1 MGDGPLFAYRA
12 MLQAGELKPDIAQ
25 GLAVEKLQS
34 LHHALTKYRPAL
46 GEAGWLARFGL
57 KKPAPGSTWTW
68 SSGAG
73 DGEQARPKHGL
84 YIFGEVGRGKS
95 MLMDVFFHTATIAG
109 KKRVHFHEF
118 MRDLHA
124 DIHRWRQS
132 PSRGDADPIPKLARA
147 IASEAWLLC
156 LDELQI
162 TDIADAMIVGRL
174 FKCLLDDGVVVVITS
189 NRPPADLYKDGLQ
202 RERFIPFIHLIE
214 DRLDV
219 LELNSERDY
228 RLGRKRGLQ
237 VFHSPL
243 DERSESALEL
253 AFARLTE
260 GVVAM
265 PHTVEVNGRQVRVPL
280 AAAGVARF
288 SFAQLCGVALG
299 PSDYLELAERYHTL
313 VLSDIPL
320 LSPANK
326 DEARRFVT
334 LIDALYERKVTL
346 ICSAAAPPE
355 TLYPEGVG
363 AFEFQRTVSRLME
376 MQAEDYV
383 LREHLG

>member
-1 MGDGPLFAYRA
+1 MGEGPLFAYRA
-12 MLQAGELKPDIAQ
+12 KVQSGEVRPDVAQ
-25 GLAVEKLQS
+25 ELAMEKLQS
-34 LHHALTKYRPAL
+34 LHHALGRYRPAM

-57 KKPAPGSTWTW
+57 KKAQPASTWTW
-68 SSGAG
+68 GSGDTG
-73 DGEQARPKHGL
+73 TQANPKHGL

-95 MLMDVFFHTATIAG
+95 MLMDLFFHTATIPG

-118 MRDLHA
+118 MRDIHA
-124 DIHRWRQS
+124 DIHKWRQT
-132 PSRGDADPIPKLARA
+132 PTRGDSDPIPKLARA

-156 LDELQI
+156 LDELQV
-162 TDIADAMIVGRL
+162 TDITDAMIVGRL
-174 FKCLLDDGVVVVITS
+174 FKCLMDDGVVVVITS
-189 NRPPADLYKDGLQ
+189 NRPPKDLYKDGLQ
-202 RERFIPFIHLIE
+202 RDRFTPFIKLIE
-214 DRLDV
+214 DQLDI

-237 VFHSPL
+237 VYHAPL
-243 DERSESALEL
+243 SEQAETALEL

-260 GVVAM
+260 GATAI
-265 PHTVEVNGRQVRVPL
+265 PHTIEVNGRQMRVPL
-280 AAAGVARF
+280 AATGVARF
-288 SFAQLCGVALG
+288 SFAQLCGTALG
-299 PSDYLELAERYHTL
+299 PSDYLALAGRYHTL
-313 VLSDIPL
+313 VLSDIPI

-334 LIDALYERKVTL
+334 LIDALYEHKVTL

-383 LREHLG
+383 MREHLE